1 VAAGAGTHL
10 TGGPIPRLLVTFF
23 AATVAMVGAIVVMAR
38 ADSDWADAG
47 SLALVVGVAALL
59 VLEIMREL
67 RDDDDT

>member
-1 VAAGAGTHL
+1 
-10 TGGPIPRLLVTFF
+10 
-23 AATVAMVGAIVVMAR
+23 MVGAIVVMAR